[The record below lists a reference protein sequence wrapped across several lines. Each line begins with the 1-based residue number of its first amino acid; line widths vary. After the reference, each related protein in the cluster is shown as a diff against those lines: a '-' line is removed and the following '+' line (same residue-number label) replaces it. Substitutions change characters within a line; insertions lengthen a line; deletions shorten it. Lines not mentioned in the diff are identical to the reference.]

1 MSDDRVSEG
10 LRRALDLPDT
20 EWPAFLDSFCGQDV
34 ETRTQIER
42 LLQRYQQM
50 GLHMGPGV
58 GISTPGPPPKAAGQT
73 AAGRKIAL
81 GLLAVLA
88 AAAAW
93 WFAAR

>member
-10 LRRALDLPDT
+10 LRRALDLPES
-20 EWPAFLDSFCGQDV
+20 EWPGFLDSFCGQDPD
-34 ETRTQIER
+34 TRAHIER

-50 GLHMGPGV
+50 GLNMGPGV
-58 GISTPGPPPKAAGQT
+58 GISTAAPPPRPTGQRG
-73 AAGRKIAL
+73 AEQKVAF
-81 GLLAVLA
+81 AVLTLLA